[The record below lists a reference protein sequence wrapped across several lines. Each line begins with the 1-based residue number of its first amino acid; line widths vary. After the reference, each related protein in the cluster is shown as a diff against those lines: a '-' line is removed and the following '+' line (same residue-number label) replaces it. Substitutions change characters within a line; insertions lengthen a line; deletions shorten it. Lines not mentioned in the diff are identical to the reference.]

1 MAARSLIPRLT
12 DIIEAIERILS
23 VLGDIPLD
31 VLRPIGNGSVARRAP
46 RRDYFRG
53 EPPPYGGPEGPSSRN
68 SLAESGGHRQRA
80 APQLRKH
87 RCAHH
92 MEASAGRFAASRKSL
107 SRRTGNGAGP
117 QTARLI
123 VATHARGRG
132 FISSGCG
139 WIALRSGQ
147 RDCRNGSDKQMIR
160 QSAICE

>member
-1 MAARSLIPRLT
+1 VAARSLIPRLT

-23 VLGDIPLD
+23 VLGDILLD

-68 SLAESGGHRQRA
+68 SLAESGWHRQRA

-92 MEASAGRFAASRKSL
+92 MEASAGRFAASRKSQR
-107 SRRTGNGAGP
+107 SWPANSAVDRCHTCPRKRFYFIGMWMDCVAVGST
-117 QTARLI
+117 RLQK
-123 VATHARGRG
+123 R
-132 FISSGCG
+132 
-139 WIALRSGQ
+139 
-147 RDCRNGSDKQMIR
+147 IR
-160 QSAICE
+160 QADDTPKCHL